1 MKKYL
6 LSLWLMSTIV
16 SLAGQGG
23 NMRFGIEGRIANATG
38 IGIEGA
44 KIEVHILPA
53 DSANLVSNNTRL
65 RQWLAGKTDEIYTTE
80 TNSEGLFSGVLS
92 REVFQALRAKGISF
106 REALIIVKA
115 DATGYE
121 MAVNL
126 VKPEMQRTESG
137 MTISLGL
144 TTLLRAEE
152 RMDAV
157 EIRTKAIEMKGD
169 TAEMNASNYKVNPDA
184 SAEDLV
190 RKLPGVTQRNGEIEA
205 QGEKVVRVLVDGK
218 PYFGEDP
225 KAALKNVPADAISKI
240 QVYDARTAQSQ
251 FTGFDDGNTTKTMNI
266 ITKSGFKNGQFGK
279 FYGGLGRS
287 IDGTGDLNKY
297 KTGANYNKFN
307 GDRRFSILLQSNNIN
322 EQNFAFEDVSGFFRG
337 GDFGKRGMGD
347 FSVSGNEGITQSSLF
362 GLNYS
367 DKWGKKWDV
376 SGSYFFSDANNTNKS
391 QIDRVFITGGEAGDL
406 GLRYTEEA
414 EQSNQ
419 SQQHRFSS
427 RLEWNIDTNDRIIMQ
442 PRLTFQNTAQ
452 DLPTRGI
459 SQIADYTEI
468 ISLMNNL
475 FTNKTNSVNGAF
487 EVNWLHAF
495 DKRGRSLAIE
505 LIPSYNAS
513 AGRSSLDNRF
523 YRSLDTSIR
532 KQETRLDQ
540 GVYALATKVEF
551 TEPLDS
557 FNSVLFTYETNFNQN
572 ASDRLNYIPNLDGAF
587 TQMDTLLS
595 SQFENGYSRHAGGM
609 RFQRIKKGI
618 TLIAGLD
625 AQLARLE
632 GTQTF
637 PVSADLNRRFFSI
650 LPQLT
655 LRSGT
660 KGANGIRVFYRT
672 SNNAPSVTQLQ
683 DVINNSNPLQLTSG
697 NANLVQDYQHRLFSR
712 YFNMDAKSGRMF
724 FAFIRGTAS
733 MNALTTLTQIA
744 SSGGGGILVPT
755 GDSVYLLRP
764 GTQLSKPVNI
774 DGAFTIG
781 SRLNWSR
788 PVMKGK
794 LNVNVGVSLDY
805 RETPSLIQIDFGPQ
819 MRNTSKN
826 PGLTFDLGLGSNISE
841 QLDFNITSATA
852 YNQVL
857 NTLQS
862 SLNQTYWI
870 QRTGLQVNWMP
881 GGKWVINSDI
891 NHQLF
896 TGFQADFDQSIYL
909 WNAGLG
915 RKFGEKNEWDF
926 RVQLYDILNQNRSVV
941 RNVNET
947 FFEDVR
953 TTVLTRYV
961 MVQMT
966 YNLRAFK
973 GKSEDQESNDAM
985 HKMYYQRMYKR

>member
-6 LSLWLMSTIV
+6 LGLWLTCAVV
-16 SLAGQGG
+16 SLGAQGG

-44 KIEVHILPA
+44 KVEVHILPS
-53 DSANLVSNNTRL
+53 DSAGMVGNNTRL
-65 RQWLAGKTDEIYTTE
+65 RQWLASKTDEIYATE
-80 TNSEGLFSGVLS
+80 TNIEGLFSGVLS
-92 REVFQALRAKGISF
+92 REVFQSLRAKGISL
-106 REALIIVKA
+106 REAIIVVKA
-115 DATGYE
+115 DAVGFE
-121 MAVNL
+121 MAVNM
-126 VKPEMQRTESG
+126 VKPEMQRNESG

-144 TTLLRAEE
+144 TTLLKAEE

-157 EIRTKAIEMKGD
+157 DIRTKAIEMKGD

-240 QVYDARTAQSQ
+240 QVYDARSAQSQ

-266 ITKSGFKNGQFGK
+266 ITKTGFKNGQFGK
-279 FYGGLGRS
+279 FYGGVGRS
-287 IDGTGDLNKY
+287 VDGTGDKNKY
-297 KTGANYNKFN
+297 KTGATYNKFS
-307 GDRRFSILLQSNNIN
+307 GDRRFSLLLQSNNIN
-322 EQNFAFEDVSGFFRG
+322 EQNFSFDDISGSFGG
-337 GDFGKRGMGD
+337 GDFGRRGMGD
-347 FSVSGNEGITQSSLF
+347 FSVSGNEGITQSSLM

-376 SGSYFFSDANNTNKS
+376 SGSYFFSDANNINKS
-391 QIDRVFITGGEAGDL
+391 QTDRVFITGGEAGDL

-414 EQSNQ
+414 QQTNK

-427 RLEWNIDTNDRIIMQ
+427 RLEWNIDSNDRIIMQ
-442 PRLTFQNTAQ
+442 PRLTLQNAAQ
-452 DLPTRGI
+452 ELPTRGI
-459 SQIADYTEI
+459 SQIADYTEV
-468 ISLMNNL
+468 ISLMNNV
-475 FTNKTNSVNGAF
+475 FSNKTNSVNGAF

-513 AGRSSLDNRF
+513 AGLSGLDNRI
-523 YRSLDTSIR
+523 YRSGDTSIR
-532 KQETRLDQ
+532 RQETRLDQ
-540 GVYALATKVEF
+540 GVASLATKVEF

-572 ASDRLNYIPNLDGAF
+572 ASDRLNYVPDYLGAF
-587 TQMDTLLS
+587 SQMDTLLS
-595 SQFENGYSRHAGGM
+595 SRFENGYSRHAGGM

-632 GTQTF
+632 GTQAF
-637 PVSADLNRRFFSI
+637 PVSLDLNRRFFSI
-650 LPQLT
+650 LPQFT

-660 KGANGIRVFYRT
+660 KGANGIRVYYRT

-683 DVINNSNPLQLTSG
+683 SVINNSNPLQLTTG

-724 FAFIRGTAS
+724 FALIRGTAS

-744 SSGGGGILVPT
+744 SAGGSGIRVPT
-755 GDSVYLLRP
+755 GDSTYLLRP

-774 DGAFTIG
+774 DGAFSIS

-788 PVMKGK
+788 PLMKGK
-794 LNVNVGVSLDY
+794 LNVNAGVSVDY
-805 RETPSLIQIDFGPQ
+805 RETPSLIQIDLGPQ

-841 QLDFNITSATA
+841 RLDFNLTSATA

-870 QRTGLQVNWMP
+870 QRTGVQVNWMP

-915 RKFGEKNEWDF
+915 RKFGKKNEWDF

-961 MVQMT
+961 MVQLT

-973 GKSEDQESNDAM
+973 GKSEEDESSNAM